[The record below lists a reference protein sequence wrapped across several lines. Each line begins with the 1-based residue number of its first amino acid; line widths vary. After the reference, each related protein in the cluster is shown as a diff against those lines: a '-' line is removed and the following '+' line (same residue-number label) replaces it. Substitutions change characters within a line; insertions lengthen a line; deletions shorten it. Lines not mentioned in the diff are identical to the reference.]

1 MKHNTKHKIGTN
13 WLVGV
18 AMFSALAFL
27 ITFVVRFPVIF
38 LTFDAKDAVIAIASF
53 MYGPVSA
60 VVISL
65 IAALLELL
73 TVSSTGIYGFI
84 MNFLSSAVFSFV
96 ASLIYSRRKSF
107 GAAVFGLYF
116 SVIILTGVM
125 MVLNLYITP
134 LYMGVD
140 RTAVVQLLPTVLLPF
155 NFAKA
160 MLNAGLALFF
170 YKPCVKA
177 MRRAGLMKPSHTA
190 QIKEASAPK
199 APAGGASLA
208 VTADGEQTDKWWNT
222 QTEKSVTSVSN
233 VPENKKLTLTPT
245 KLAFI
250 LSAVTIA
257 ISAGIFLW
265 LVL

>member
-1 MKHNTKHKIGTN
+1 MKHTNTKHKIDTN

-18 AMFSALAFL
+18 AMFSSLAFL
-27 ITFVVRFPVIF
+27 ITFVVRFPVMF

-107 GAAVFGLYF
+107 GAAVLGLYF

-140 RTAVVQLLPTVLLPF
+140 RTAVVELLPTVLLPF

-160 MLNAGLALFF
+160 MLNAGLALLF

-177 MRRAGLMKPSHTA
+177 MRRAGLMKPSQAKQA
-190 QIKEASAPK
+190 QKPISKLSPAEEAPSQA
-199 APAGGASLA
+199 A
-208 VTADGEQTDKWWNT
+208 EQTDKWW
-222 QTEKSVTSVSN
+222 QTANGSAKASAAAATEISEKK
-233 VPENKKLTLTPT
+233 PRLTPT
-245 KLAFI
+245 KLTFI
-250 LSAVTIA
+250 LSAATILIA
-257 ISAGIFLW
+257 ATIFLW